1 MSLIYLNNGAQFLIS
16 VSSISPI
23 GLGQKIEP
31 DKYRAYLAFLC
42 QKRATF

>member
-16 VSSISPI
+16 ISS
-23 GLGQKIEP
+23 LALRVEQNIEP